1 MFRRPHHNAILT
13 ALTSFDGDLLQ
24 SAECYFGGETA
35 IVRSLDEY
43 RESIDIDFMCT
54 SREGYRMLR
63 EITWDRGFE
72 GLIKPSMPIK
82 TLRSLR
88 TDQYG
93 IRTIIQPVGIDT
105 PIKFEIVRENRISLS
120 GAVDARLGVPQLAR
134 DDMYTEKLLA
144 NADRWPDR
152 AVLSRDIIDLSIMI
166 SRWGPIPEA
175 AWEKA
180 RTAYGVTADEAYG
193 KAVDHIRDRDELRRC
208 MRELSIDPALLDEI
222 LSAHD

>member
-35 IVRSLDEY
+35 IVLSLDEY
-43 RESIDIDFMCT
+43 RESIDIDFMCA

-82 TLRSLR
+82 
-88 TDQYG
+88 
-93 IRTIIQPVGIDT
+93 
-105 PIKFEIVRENRISLS
+105 FEIVRESRISLS

-180 RTAYGVTADEAYG
+180 RTAYGVTVDEAYG